1 MKIVNRGYIS
11 VLPGLK
17 FWDWAKLN
25 CAADNLLFQND
36 EPSIYLI
43 EEDFWEEETIITSY
57 FSKIVQ
63 SEFET
68 INPTKE
74 IWPIISTVAEFNEYF
89 TVVSGNM
96 VFDLL
101 NEPITSEE
109 D

>member
-43 EEDFWEEETIITSY
+43 EEDF
-57 FSKIVQ
+57 
-63 SEFET
+63 
-68 INPTKE
+68 
-74 IWPIISTVAEFNEYF
+74 
-89 TVVSGNM
+89 
-96 VFDLL
+96 
-101 NEPITSEE
+101 
-109 D
+109 